1 MNQDAKTA
9 AHWFERA
16 SRQGYTLAQSNLAAM
31 YAGGQGVEKD
41 MSKAYYW
48 LLIAQQQDPSL
59 QGRVQTAEQEV
70 SAADRVRVQR
80 EVQRWK
86 AVKE

>member
-1 MNQDAKTA
+1 MPPSEYSTHQAPPP
-9 AHWFERA
+9 
-16 SRQGYTLAQSNLAAM
+16 
-31 YAGGQGVEKD
+31 GQPAPKKR
-41 MSKAYYW
+41 MHW

-70 SAADRVRVQR
+70 STADRVRVQR